1 MADQHPEG
9 GAANTPPFPNLPET
23 ESAEAGPAPAHAFT
37 PSGSAGAEEPAS
49 FAEES
54 QQTTSKAGAA
64 PRERASDHSRGRAAR
79 RPNPIFARIADQ
91 LEELA
96 ERINEV
102 AYSQSALIATPQ
114 RGAALAGSAADTLVE
129 AADYLRGS
137 TLTTLQQ
144 DLAQRVEA
152 RPYQTLGIAFGTGWI
167 LGKVLR

>member
-23 ESAEAGPAPAHAFT
+23 EAQEDGPAPAHPFPT
-37 PSGSAGAEEPAS
+37 SEAEEPAPS
-49 FAEES
+49 SEEGQRS
-54 QQTTSKAGAA
+54 TRGAA
-64 PRERASDHSRGRAAR
+64 RSRVPDHSREREAR

-129 AADYLRGS
+129 AADYLRAS
-137 TLTTLQQ
+137 TLTSVRQ
-144 DLAQRVEA
+144 DLAERVEA